1 MDTSKVDKLT
11 GAIYMMDDL
20 FIWYAYSLLQ
30 GTYSIVLYQEV
41 YKEDSTQKKN
51 QSYGWCV
58 SVIRNRR

>member
-30 GTYSIVLYQEV
+30 GTYSTVLYQEV